1 MNSTKTE
8 AVLRGTALDSQNRPS
23 AVRRPTGEPENR
35 SGFQPSQSQPP
46 NNGAGTKSTKAIVAG
61 VPADVKTLRALRSER
76 RIPVADIVGVVA
88 SGYPKFDR
96 YLLSKVEHGDEYG
109 IQLRADAIRAL
120 LQRYAPEALE
130 RPRRPNR
137 KKRNRIQARLPDTLF
152 EQLQRHLQQTG
163 QTAQDFLEGLVSRFF
178 NPSEGTKE

>member
-8 AVLRGTALDSQNRPS
+8 AVLRQ
-23 AVRRPTGEPENR
+23 
-35 SGFQPSQSQPP
+35 QSQPP

-152 EQLQRHLQQTG
+152 EQLQRHLQQSG